1 MFWLWKY
8 FSCYSHSVTLSGR
21 LVCSEIIEVGFFFL
35 LFKCNSEVVS
45 QTHSNITTLNEGQ
58 FLKHMY
64 RFLPALLQEGE
75 MGLKKH
81 LASALYHAE
90 TKTWP
95 HTYMLYSEP
104 RLKWLYLVCLVLA
117 LSGSDSLVRNLWG
130 ICWSWWSLG
139 NALRLC
145 CIVQGMFWVL
155 DGITSGL
162 PCFSWGH
169 ADHWIEFG
177 EPLPSWQVSLLH
189 QLLLWRSL
197 LATGVTSILVKKKG
211 WLGPSC
217 GSEARWQKTACV
229 CATEFS
235 YIFKMHPS
243 CPFPQELHQQCWL
256 PSTYPVI

>member
-1 MFWLWKY
+1 M
-8 FSCYSHSVTLSGR
+8 
-21 LVCSEIIEVGFFFL
+21 
-35 LFKCNSEVVS
+35 VS
-45 QTHSNITTLNEGQ
+45 QTHSNITTLNERQ
-58 FLKHMY
+58 FLKHMCH
-64 RFLPALLQEGE
+64 FLPTLLQEGE

-169 ADHWIEFG
+169 ADHWIELG
-177 EPLPSWQVSLLH
+177 EPLPSWQVSRLH
-189 QLLLWRSL
+189 QLLLWKSL
-197 LATGVTSILVKKKG
+197 LATGVTSILVKKKRITGTILWQRGQMAGNSLCLCDWILLHFQNASELPISTGASSAMLVSQYLPCYLKHLFLLTLQHLPKGQG
-211 WLGPSC
+211 WVSD
-217 GSEARWQKTACV
+217 R
-229 CATEFS
+229 
-235 YIFKMHPS
+235 
-243 CPFPQELHQQCWL
+243 
-256 PSTYPVI
+256 